1 MRKAIYILM
10 SVMLLGISAVPMA
23 QASTRAER
31 RLVTKGNKLYT
42 ERKFVEAESVYQE
55 ALRENPQS
63 TSARYNLGLSQLRQV
78 KNLKD
83 STPKTQKLIEGA
95 RQNFTEAARNVKQRP
110 GIAAKANYNLGNME
124 FNMEQYQKAIDYY
137 KQSLRID
144 PDDDN
149 ARRNLRIAQKK
160 LQQQN
165 QDKDK
170 DKDKQNQNQDQQDK
184 KDQQDQKNQQ
194 QQQPQQQ
201 EQKQQ
206 PQEQKINEQTAQRI
220 LQAMDSKENQTRA
233 RVNRA
238 AKGEKSI
245 GNGGARKRW

>member
-124 FNMEQYQKAIDYY
+124 FNMAQYQKAIDYY

-165 QDKDK
+165 QDK

>member
-10 SVMLLGISAVPMA
+10 SVILLGISTVPVA

-95 RQNFTEAARNVKQRP
+95 RQNFTEAARQAKERP

-144 PDDDN
+144 PNDDN

-165 QDKDK
+165 KDK
-170 DKDKQNQNQDQQDK
+170 NQQKQ
-184 KDQQDQKNQQ
+184 DQQDQKDKQDQKDQQKQQQQ
-194 QQQPQQQ
+194 QQQPQD
-201 EQKQQ
+201 QKQQ

-238 AKGEKSI
+238 AKGEKGV
-245 GNGGARKRW
+245 GNGQARKRW

>member
-10 SVMLLGISAVPMA
+10 SVMLIGISTVPVA

-165 QDKDK
+165 Q
-170 DKDKQNQNQDQQDK
+170 NQDQQDK

-238 AKGEKSI
+238 AKGEKSV
-245 GNGGARKRW
+245 GNGSARKRW

>member
-1 MRKAIYILM
+1 M

-170 DKDKQNQNQDQQDK
+170 DKQNQNQDQQDK

>member
-10 SVMLLGISAVPMA
+10 SVMLLGISTVPVA

-95 RQNFTEAARNVKQRP
+95 RQNLTEAARNVKQCP

-165 QDKDK
+165 QDKN
-170 DKDKQNQNQDQQDK
+170 QQNQDQQDK
-184 KDQQDQKNQQ
+184 KDRQDQKNQQQ

-238 AKGEKSI
+238 AKGEKSV
-245 GNGGARKRW
+245 GNGSARKRW

>member
-1 MRKAIYILM
+1 
-10 SVMLLGISAVPMA
+10 
-23 QASTRAER
+23 
-31 RLVTKGNKLYT
+31 
-42 ERKFVEAESVYQE
+42 
-55 ALRENPQS
+55 
-63 TSARYNLGLSQLRQV
+63 
-78 KNLKD
+78 
-83 STPKTQKLIEGA
+83 
-95 RQNFTEAARNVKQRP
+95 
-110 GIAAKANYNLGNME
+110 ME

-144 PDDDN
+144 PNDDN

-165 QDKDK
+165 KDK
-170 DKDKQNQNQDQQDK
+170 DQQKQDQQ
-184 KDQQDQKNQQ
+184 DQQDQKDKQDQKDQQKQQQQ
-194 QQQPQQQ
+194 QQQPQ

-238 AKGEKSI
+238 AKGEKGV
-245 GNGGARKRW
+245 GNGQARKRW

>member
-1 MRKAIYILM
+1 M
-10 SVMLLGISAVPMA
+10 SVMLLGISTVPMA

-124 FNMEQYQKAIDYY
+124 FNMAQYQKAIDYY

-165 QDKDK
+165 QDK

-238 AKGEKSI
+238 AKGEKSV
-245 GNGGARKRW
+245 GNGSARKRW

>member
-1 MRKAIYILM
+1 MRKAIYILI
-10 SVMLLGISAVPMA
+10 SIMLLGISTVPVTH
-23 QASTRAER
+23 ASTRAER

-165 QDKDK
+165 QDK
-170 DKDKQNQNQDQQDK
+170 N
-184 KDQQDQKNQQ
+184 QQDQKNQQ

-238 AKGEKSI
+238 AKGEKSV
-245 GNGGARKRW
+245 GNGRARKRW

>member
-10 SVMLLGISAVPMA
+10 SVMLLGISTVPVA

-95 RQNFTEAARNVKQRP
+95 RQNFTEAARQAKERP

-144 PDDDN
+144 PNDDN

-165 QDKDK
+165 KDK
-170 DKDKQNQNQDQQDK
+170 NQQNQDQQDQK
-184 KDQQDQKNQQ
+184 DKQDQEDQQKQQQQ
-194 QQQPQQQ
+194 QQQPQD
-201 EQKQQ
+201 QKQQ

-238 AKGEKSI
+238 AKGEKGV
-245 GNGGARKRW
+245 GNGQARKRW

>member
-10 SVMLLGISAVPMA
+10 SVMLLGISAEPMA

-124 FNMEQYQKAIDYY
+124 FNMAQYQKAIDYY

-165 QDKDK
+165 QDK

>member
-1 MRKAIYILM
+1 M

-170 DKDKQNQNQDQQDK
+170 DKQNQNQDQQDK
-184 KDQQDQKNQQ
+184 KDRQDQKNQQ

>member
-1 MRKAIYILM
+1 M
-10 SVMLLGISAVPMA
+10 SVMLIGISAVPMA

-165 QDKDK
+165 QDKDQ
-170 DKDKQNQNQDQQDK
+170 QNQNQDQQDK
-184 KDQQDQKNQQ
+184 KDQQDQQDQKNQQ

-238 AKGEKSI
+238 AKGEKSV

>member
-1 MRKAIYILM
+1 M
-10 SVMLLGISAVPMA
+10 SVILLGISTVPVA

-95 RQNFTEAARNVKQRP
+95 RQNFTEAARQAKERP

-144 PDDDN
+144 PNDDN

-165 QDKDK
+165 KDK
-170 DKDKQNQNQDQQDK
+170 DQQKQ
-184 KDQQDQKNQQ
+184 DQQDQKDKQDQKDQQKQQ
-194 QQQPQQQ
+194 QQHQQPQD
-201 EQKQQ
+201 QKQQ

-238 AKGEKSI
+238 AKGEKGV
-245 GNGGARKRW
+245 GNGQARKRW

>member
-10 SVMLLGISAVPMA
+10 SVMLLGISAVPVA

-95 RQNFTEAARNVKQRP
+95 RQNLTEAARNVKQRP

-165 QDKDK
+165 QDKN
-170 DKDKQNQNQDQQDK
+170 KQNQNQDQQDK

-206 PQEQKINEQTAQRI
+206 LQEQKINEQTAQRI

-238 AKGEKSI
+238 AKGEKSV
-245 GNGGARKRW
+245 GNGSARKRW

>member
-1 MRKAIYILM
+1 MKKAIYILM
-10 SVMLLGISAVPMA
+10 SVMLLGISAVPDA

-165 QDKDK
+165 QDKNQQK
-170 DKDKQNQNQDQQDK
+170 QNQDQQDK

-238 AKGEKSI
+238 AKGEKSV

>member
-1 MRKAIYILM
+1 M

-31 RLVTKGNKLYT
+31 RLLTKGNKLYT

-170 DKDKQNQNQDQQDK
+170 DKQNQNQDQQDK

>member
-1 MRKAIYILM
+1 MRKVLYIIM
-10 SVMLLGISAVPMA
+10 SFMLLGISGAPVV

-42 ERKFVEAESVYQE
+42 ERKFVEAESIYQE

-78 KNLKD
+78 KNMKD

-95 RQNFTEAARNVKQRP
+95 RRNFNEAARQAKERP

-144 PDDDN
+144 PNDNN

-165 QDKDK
+165 KDK
-170 DKDKQNQNQDQQDK
+170 NQQNQDQQDQ
-184 KDQQDQKNQQ
+184 KDKQDQKDQQQQKQQQQQDQKR
-194 QQQPQQQ
+194 
-201 EQKQQ
+201 Q

-238 AKGEKSI
+238 AKGEKGV
-245 GNGGARKRW
+245 GNGQARKRW

>member
-10 SVMLLGISAVPMA
+10 SVMLLGISTAPVA

-165 QDKDK
+165 QDKNQ
-170 DKDKQNQNQDQQDK
+170 QNQNQ
-184 KDQQDQKNQQ
+184 DQQDQKNQQ

-238 AKGEKSI
+238 AKGEKSV
-245 GNGGARKRW
+245 GNGSARKRW

>member
-10 SVMLLGISAVPMA
+10 SVMLLGISTVPVA

-31 RLVTKGNKLYT
+31 RLVTRGNKLYT

-78 KNLKD
+78 KNMKD

-95 RQNFTEAARNVKQRP
+95 RQNFTEAARQAKERP

-144 PDDDN
+144 PNDDN

-165 QDKDK
+165 KDK
-170 DKDKQNQNQDQQDK
+170 NQQNQDQQDQK
-184 KDQQDQKNQQ
+184 DKQDQEDQQKQQQQ
-194 QQQPQQQ
+194 QQQPQD
-201 EQKQQ
+201 QKQQ

-238 AKGEKSI
+238 ANGEKGV
-245 GNGGARKRW
+245 GNGQARKRW

>member
-1 MRKAIYILM
+1 M

>member
-31 RLVTKGNKLYT
+31 RLLTKGNKLYT

-170 DKDKQNQNQDQQDK
+170 DKQNQNQDQQDK

>member
-1 MRKAIYILM
+1 M
-10 SVMLLGISAVPMA
+10 SVMLLGISAEPMA

-124 FNMEQYQKAIDYY
+124 FNMAQYQKAIDYY

-165 QDKDK
+165 QDK

>member
-10 SVMLLGISAVPMA
+10 SVMLLGIPAVPVA

-165 QDKDK
+165 QDKNQQN
-170 DKDKQNQNQDQQDK
+170 QNQNQDQQDK
-184 KDQQDQKNQQ
+184 KDQQDQKNQQQ

-238 AKGEKSI
+238 AKGEKSV
-245 GNGGARKRW
+245 GNGSARKRW

>member
-10 SVMLLGISAVPMA
+10 SVMLLGISTVPVA

-95 RQNFTEAARNVKQRP
+95 RQNFTEASRQAKERP

-144 PDDDN
+144 PNDDN

-165 QDKDK
+165 KDK
-170 DKDKQNQNQDQQDK
+170 NQQNQDQQDQK
-184 KDQQDQKNQQ
+184 DKQDQKDQQQQKQQ
-194 QQQPQQQ
+194 QQQQQD
-201 EQKQQ
+201 QKQQ

-238 AKGEKSI
+238 AKGEKSV
-245 GNGGARKRW
+245 GNGQARKRW

>member
-1 MRKAIYILM
+1 
-10 SVMLLGISAVPMA
+10 MLLGISGAPVV

-42 ERKFVEAESVYQE
+42 ERKFMEAESIYQE

-78 KNLKD
+78 KNMKD

-95 RQNFTEAARNVKQRP
+95 RRNFNEAARQAKERP

-124 FNMEQYQKAIDYY
+124 FNMEQYQK
-137 KQSLRID
+137 
-144 PDDDN
+144 
-149 ARRNLRIAQKK
+149 
-160 LQQQN
+160 
-165 QDKDK
+165 
-170 DKDKQNQNQDQQDK
+170 DQ
-184 KDQQDQKNQQ
+184 KDQQQQKQQ
-194 QQQPQQQ
+194 QQQQQD
-201 EQKQQ
+201 QKQQ

-238 AKGEKSI
+238 AKGEKGV
-245 GNGGARKRW
+245 GNGQARKRW

>member
-1 MRKAIYILM
+1 M
-10 SVMLLGISAVPMA
+10 SVILLGISTVPVA

-95 RQNFTEAARNVKQRP
+95 RQNFTEAARQAKERP

-144 PDDDN
+144 PNDDN

-165 QDKDK
+165 KDK
-170 DKDKQNQNQDQQDK
+170 DQQKQ
-184 KDQQDQKNQQ
+184 DQQDQKDKQDQKDQQKQQQQ
-194 QQQPQQQ
+194 QQQPQD
-201 EQKQQ
+201 QKQK

-238 AKGEKSI
+238 AKGEKGV
-245 GNGGARKRW
+245 GNGQARKRW

>member
-10 SVMLLGISAVPMA
+10 SVILLGISTVPVA

-95 RQNFTEAARNVKQRP
+95 RQNFTEAARQTKERP

-144 PDDDN
+144 PNDDN

-165 QDKDK
+165 KDK
-170 DKDKQNQNQDQQDK
+170 DQQKQ
-184 KDQQDQKNQQ
+184 DQQDQKDKQDQKDQQKQQQQ
-194 QQQPQQQ
+194 QQQPQD
-201 EQKQQ
+201 QKQQ

-238 AKGEKSI
+238 AKGEKGV
-245 GNGGARKRW
+245 GNGQARKRW

>member
-1 MRKAIYILM
+1 M
-10 SVMLLGISAVPMA
+10 SVILLGISTVPVA

-95 RQNFTEAARNVKQRP
+95 RQNFTEAARQAKERP

-144 PDDDN
+144 PNDDN

-165 QDKDK
+165 KDK
-170 DKDKQNQNQDQQDK
+170 NQQKQ
-184 KDQQDQKNQQ
+184 DQQDQKDKQDQKDQQKQQQQ
-194 QQQPQQQ
+194 QQQPQD
-201 EQKQQ
+201 QKQQ

-238 AKGEKSI
+238 AKGEKGV
-245 GNGGARKRW
+245 GNGQARKRW

>member
-10 SVMLLGISAVPMA
+10 SVMLLGISTVPAA

-165 QDKDK
+165 QDKNQ
-170 DKDKQNQNQDQQDK
+170 QNQNQDQQDK

-238 AKGEKSI
+238 AKGEKSV
-245 GNGGARKRW
+245 GNGSARKRW

>member
-1 MRKAIYILM
+1 M
-10 SVMLLGISAVPMA
+10 SVMLIGISTVPVA

-165 QDKDK
+165 Q
-170 DKDKQNQNQDQQDK
+170 NQDQQDK

-238 AKGEKSI
+238 AKGEKSV
-245 GNGGARKRW
+245 GNGSARKRW

>member
-1 MRKAIYILM
+1 M

-124 FNMEQYQKAIDYY
+124 FNMAQYQKAIDYY

-170 DKDKQNQNQDQQDK
+170 DKQNQNQDQQDK
-184 KDQQDQKNQQ
+184 KDRQDQKNQQ

>member
-1 MRKAIYILM
+1 MIKVLYIIM
-10 SVMLLGISAVPMA
+10 SFMLLGISGAPVV

-42 ERKFVEAESVYQE
+42 ERKFVEAESIYQE

-78 KNLKD
+78 KNMKD
-83 STPKTQKLIEGA
+83 STPKTQKLIEEA
-95 RQNFTEAARNVKQRP
+95 RRNFNEAARQAKERP

-144 PDDDN
+144 PNDNN

-165 QDKDK
+165 KDK
-170 DKDKQNQNQDQQDK
+170 NQQNQDQQDQK
-184 KDQQDQKNQQ
+184 DKQDQKDQQQQKQQ
-194 QQQPQQQ
+194 QQQD
-201 EQKQQ
+201 QKQQ

-238 AKGEKSI
+238 AKGEKGV
-245 GNGGARKRW
+245 GNGQARKRW

>member
-10 SVMLLGISAVPMA
+10 SVMLLGISTVPMA

-124 FNMEQYQKAIDYY
+124 FNMAQYQKAIDYY

-165 QDKDK
+165 QDK

-238 AKGEKSI
+238 AKGEKSV
-245 GNGGARKRW
+245 GNGSARKRW

>member
-170 DKDKQNQNQDQQDK
+170 DKQNQNQDQQDK

>member
-1 MRKAIYILM
+1 M
-10 SVMLLGISAVPMA
+10 SVILLGISTVPVA

-42 ERKFVEAESVYQE
+42 ERKFVEAENVYQE

-95 RQNFTEAARNVKQRP
+95 RQNFTEAARQAKERP

-144 PDDDN
+144 PNDDN

-165 QDKDK
+165 KDK
-170 DKDKQNQNQDQQDK
+170 DQQKQ
-184 KDQQDQKNQQ
+184 DQQDQKDKQDQKDQQKQQQQ
-194 QQQPQQQ
+194 QQQPQD
-201 EQKQQ
+201 QKQQ

-238 AKGEKSI
+238 AKGEKGV
-245 GNGGARKRW
+245 GNGQARKRW

>member
-124 FNMEQYQKAIDYY
+124 FNMAQYQKAIDYY

-170 DKDKQNQNQDQQDK
+170 HKQNQNQDQQDK

>member
-1 MRKAIYILM
+1 M
-10 SVMLLGISAVPMA
+10 SVMLLGISTVPVA

-95 RQNFTEAARNVKQRP
+95 RQNLTEAARNVKQCP

-165 QDKDK
+165 QDKN
-170 DKDKQNQNQDQQDK
+170 QQNQDQQDK
-184 KDQQDQKNQQ
+184 KDRQDQKNQQQ

-238 AKGEKSI
+238 AKGEKSV
-245 GNGGARKRW
+245 GNGSARKRW

>member
-1 MRKAIYILM
+1 M

-124 FNMEQYQKAIDYY
+124 FNMAQYQKAIDYY

-165 QDKDK
+165 QDK